1 MNTTVRPTLV
11 VITGATASGKS
22 SLAIEIARHLHCHII
37 SADSRQIYRGIPI
50 GTAAPTPEQLDAA
63 PHHFVG
69 ILPLEQSYSAAKFE
83 SDVLTLLPG
92 IWSTDGYAIMC
103 GGSMMYIDA
112 VVNGIDDLPD
122 ISPEIRQQSCDIYNK
137 GGLDAARAAL
147 RELDPDY
154 YEIVDKNNHKRIIHA
169 IEITLQA
176 GVPYSS
182 LRTGIRRKRPFNVIK
197 IALDYDRQT
206 LFDRINSR
214 VDAMIAEGLE
224 QEAAKVYHLRHL
236 NSLNTVGYK
245 ELFAVIDG
253 TMDRETAIARIAK
266 NTRVYAKKQLTW
278 LKRDN
283 SVIWLN
289 PENSLQTS
297 LNIIYDERRKTSC
310 NT

>member
-83 SDVLTLLPG
+83 SDVLTLLPE

-122 ISPEIRQQSCDIYNK
+122 ISPEIRQQACDIYNK

-197 IALDYDRQT
+197 IALDYERQT